1 MTAKLNSQRMVSGL
15 PIVSSVFYLLSF
27 DINGSHKIDQMM
39 QTCKQTRLG
48 IFHTRAKCEIR
59 MMIQV

>member
-27 DINGSHKIDQMM
+27 DINGSHKIAQMM

-48 IFHTRAKCEIR
+48 MFSHESKMRN
-59 MMIQV
+59 